1 MVDWYEPVVT
11 ALCIRFTCLASWNST
26 CSWVVPMLFLTLLFC
41 IFIWITQEEQGK
53 YCCRSCRSLLPN
65 DFWKW
70 VGRGQLPS
78 THRQKINFFKR
89 KKEQEVECYLSLAF
103 PVAFLLNVTASLDFM
118 WHSGSSGNYSNSS
131 SVMGELTVSVDTN
144 GSSC

>member
-1 MVDWYEPVVT
+1 MSWE
-11 ALCIRFTCLASWNST
+11 RASPFYSQTENK
-26 CSWVVPMLFLTLLFC
+26 L
-41 IFIWITQEEQGK
+41 K
-53 YCCRSCRSLLPN
+53 
-65 DFWKW
+65 K
-70 VGRGQLPS
+70 
-78 THRQKINFFKR
+78 K

-103 PVAFLLNVTASLDFM
+103 PVAYLLNVTASLDFM